1 MYVRSINDRVMEMQP
16 VLIPEFPKLRGEEAI
31 EVLHNF
37 IREFEEQGGKEL
49 TTKQTN
55 ALTKFSLGLISS
67 IEAEKRLN
75 RTMNRSAK
83 QTGGETLSFTR
94 LKKKLQNTFLRTN
107 SFKTQTS

>member
-1 MYVRSINDRVMEMQP
+1 MRSLDDMVIEMQP

-31 EVLHNF
+31 EVLHDF
-37 IREFEEQGGKEL
+37 IRELEEQRGKEL

-67 IEAEKRLN
+67 IEAEKRPN
-75 RTMNRSAK
+75 RTMNKCAK
-83 QTGGETLSFTR
+83 QTGGETLSITR

-107 SFKTQTS
+107 PFKTQTS